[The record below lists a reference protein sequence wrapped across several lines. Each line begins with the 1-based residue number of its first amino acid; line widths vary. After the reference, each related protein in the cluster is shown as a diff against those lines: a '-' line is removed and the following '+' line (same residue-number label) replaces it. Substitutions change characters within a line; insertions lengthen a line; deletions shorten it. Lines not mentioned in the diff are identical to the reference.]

1 MEGFIFNL
9 YERRRQIKKY
19 VSENLFIFIKF
30 IWNKV
35 VIINIQR
42 EKKIFIVILKQ
53 LIIMR
58 INYNNFVTVFYIKIK
73 IGWKNH
79 NKL

>member
-1 MEGFIFNL
+1 
-9 YERRRQIKKY
+9 
-19 VSENLFIFIKF
+19 
-30 IWNKV
+30 